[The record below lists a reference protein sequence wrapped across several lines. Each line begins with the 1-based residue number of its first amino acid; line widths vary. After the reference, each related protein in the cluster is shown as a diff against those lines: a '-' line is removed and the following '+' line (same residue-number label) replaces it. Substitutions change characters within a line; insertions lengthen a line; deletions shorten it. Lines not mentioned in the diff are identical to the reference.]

1 MREKRAFTLIEVVVA
16 CGILG
21 LFMYGVYTLYTGG
34 SKTAA
39 KGQWINDAVNELRNA
54 TSVIH
59 KSINSATYPTTM
71 FTDKFYDPCDNTDKS
86 VAAQF
91 YLKILKDSEKI
102 ETPASGQTTVM
113 KWVVSSPEKPPLS
126 TGKITKHE
134 LILAFDAKY
143 LTKPLGK
150 LILKTEAFT
159 FTTDAHNNYARSG
172 KLNLTPI
179 SDESGVKTLV
189 NNVLFVEFMVGG
201 TIPPEKPVDFL
212 PISVKICTG
221 YPKDEKVVKENSI
234 MATPQVGID
243 LL

>member
-1 MREKRAFTLIEVVVA
+1 MRNKRGFTLIEIVVA
-16 CGILG
+16 CGIMG

-39 KGQWINDAVNELRNA
+39 KGQYINDAVNELRNA
-54 TSVIH
+54 TSLLH
-59 KSINSATYPTTM
+59 RTINSATYPTTM
-71 FTDKFYDPCDNTDKS
+71 FSDKFYDPCDNTDKS

-91 YLKILKDSEKI
+91 YLKILKDAEKI
-102 ETPASGQTTVM
+102 KVPASGQQTIM
-113 KWVVSSPEKPPLS
+113 KWVVSSPEKPPES

-134 LILAFDAKY
+134 LILAYEAKY
-143 LTKPLGK
+143 SAEPLGK

-172 KLNLTPI
+172 KLNLAPI
-179 SDESGVKTLV
+179 PNESSSKTLV
-189 NNVLFVEFMVGG
+189 NNVNFVEFMVGG

-212 PISVKICTG
+212 PISVKISTV